1 MGKGYYGT
9 YNPKADR
16 GKMSYGQKLTED
28 KIVLLRILPSF
39 CVLGQAGHDMFA
51 LDELTAGL
59 GNIYKRR
66 GSPSGSC

>member
-28 KIVLLRILPSF
+28 KIVLLRI
-39 CVLGQAGHDMFA
+39 FA
-51 LDELTAGL
+51 LFLRLRTSWA
-59 GNIYKRR
+59 
-66 GSPSGSC
+66 